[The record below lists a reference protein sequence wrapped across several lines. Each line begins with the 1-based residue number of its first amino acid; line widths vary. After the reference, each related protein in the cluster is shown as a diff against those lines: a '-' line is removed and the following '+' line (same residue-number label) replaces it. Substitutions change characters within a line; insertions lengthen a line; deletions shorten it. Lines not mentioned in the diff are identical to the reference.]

1 MDVARLLARVPR
13 GRAPRQ
19 ATVRIRVKGGF
30 EPDTVLAR
38 ANEPLRLV
46 FRREETA
53 SCSERVVLPAF
64 GRSATL
70 PPFEDVT
77 LELLPEHE
85 GEYEFTCQLGV
96 LRGLLV
102 VVAGSPNGD
111 EWTRS

>member
-1 MDVARLLARVPR
+1 MDVARLLTRVPR

-19 ATVRIRVKGGF
+19 TTVRIRVKGGF

-53 SCSERVVLPAF
+53 ACSERVVFPEL
-64 GRSATL
+64 GRSAAL
-70 PPFEDVT
+70 PPFQDVS
-77 LELLPEHE
+77 LELHPERP

-102 VVAGSPNGD
+102 VAPDRASDDD
-111 EWTRS
+111 ERRQ